1 MLQRLDARPD
11 GPRLK
16 SPSRRPK
23 ARSTALRASRPQRP
37 REPGLHS
44 SLLLAA
50 LVATMLLGA
59 CRDSDSKDS
68 DARAS
73 APTLTSDGAGSQS
86 EQPRDFGEPNDLQIR
101 PGVLVQSDNGSCT
114 SNFLYYTSAQRFFIG
129 AAAHC
134 FSPDTNSG
142 IDPCEG
148 ANAPLG
154 SSVEIENARH
164 PGTLAYS
171 SWIAMQ
177 ERGETPGSN
186 ACTYND
192 FALVEIDPRDLD
204 NVHPAAIFYGG
215 PTGRLSGLAAV
226 GDAVYTY
233 GQSPFHVGVQTL
245 QTKEGEISAIVGEG
259 WSYSVVTDNPGLSG
273 DSGSAVLHESGA
285 TLGILATVGLGLGPI
300 GQSPVVNGVTSF
312 ERAVDYAQPYFGGRL
327 RLATWPVTSF

>member
-1 MLQRLDARPD
+1 MRHHHDARSE
-11 GPRLK
+11 GPAH
-16 SPSRRPK
+16 RR
-23 ARSTALRASRPQRP
+23 ALTRSAKLPALPRSAP
-37 REPGLHS
+37 REPGLPS

-50 LVATMLLGA
+50 LVATLLLGA
-59 CRDSDSKDS
+59 CRDSDSEGADP
-68 DARAS
+68 AA
-73 APTLTSDGAGSQS
+73 LTRDGAPGGG

-114 SNFLYYTSAQRFFIG
+114 SNFLYYTSAERFFIG

-154 SSVEIENARH
+154 SSVEIENARQ

-215 PTGRLSGLAAV
+215 PTGRLGGLAEV

-273 DSGSAVLHESGA
+273 DSGSAVLHESGQA
-285 TLGILATVGLGLGPI
+285 LGILATVGLGLGPI
-300 GQSPVVNGVTSF
+300 GQSPVVNGVTNF